1 MVSCVGIPYSRLISL
16 SKVFLSIKGVYFQ
29 AEIQDQPVTW
39 IVPYQFC
46 QEVIIEAF
54 SIVTILSCNFLFF
67 LSSIVDLCLNKLKKG
82 ELFNFQK

>member
-46 QEVIIEAF
+46 QEVILEAF
-54 SIVTILSCNFLFF
+54 SNVTVLSCNFLFF
-67 LSSIVDLCLNKLKKG
+67 ILNCRLVFKSVKKR
-82 ELFNFQK
+82 

>member
-1 MVSCVGIPYSRLISL
+1 MVSYVGIPYSRLISL

-54 SIVTILSCNFLFF
+54 SSVTVLRLLIVQFISVPFYAKKYFFSSFDLFHF
-67 LSSIVDLCLNKLKKG
+67 
-82 ELFNFQK
+82 

>member
-1 MVSCVGIPYSRLISL
+1 MASCVGIPYSRLISL

-54 SIVTILSCNFLFF
+54 SSVTVLSCSFLF
-67 LSSIVDLCLNKLKKG
+67 LSSIVDLCLNQLKKG